1 MVKMNNGRGG
11 RRRGAGRP
19 NGARNKATLAREA
32 GAKSLTE
39 LAREKTE
46 RALEVLESIMNDE
59 KATPSVRAKVAIA
72 LLDRAYG
79 RPAQRTSVEDEP
91 DPETVDM
98 VSLRLIRP
106 GDEDFED
113 LPYGRC

>member
-19 NGARNKATLAREA
+19 NGSRNKATLAREA
-32 GAKSLTE
+32 GAKTITE

-59 KATPSVRAKVAIA
+59 KAPASVRVSAANA
-72 LLDRAYG
+72 LLDRAHG
-79 RPAQRTSVEDEP
+79 RPAPGVRVEDEP
-91 DPETVDM
+91 EPEPANDPVP
-98 VSLRLIRP
+98 VRLIKP
-106 GDEDFED
+106 GDEDFEA
-113 LPYGRC
+113 LPQ

>member
-46 RALEVLESIMNDE
+46 NALEVLESIMNDE
-59 KATPSVRAKVAIA
+59 TAPALVRVRAANS

-91 DPETVDM
+91 DPETADM
-98 VSLRLIRP
+98 VQVRVIEP
-106 GDEDFED
+106 GHEDFED
-113 LPYGRC
+113 LPLW

>member
-1 MVKMNNGRGG
+1 MKNGKGG
-11 RRRGAGRP
+11 KRRGAGRP

-32 GAKSLTE
+32 GAKTITE

-59 KATPSVRAKVAIA
+59 KAPASVRVTAANS

-79 RPAQRTSVEDEP
+79 RPAQGARVEDEP
-91 DPETVDM
+91 EPETTEM
-98 VSLRLIRP
+98 LMLSRINP
-106 GDEDFED
+106 GDEDFEP
-113 LPYGRC
+113 LAQ

>member
-1 MVKMNNGRGG
+1 MNNGRGG

-46 RALEVLESIMNDE
+46 NALEVLESIMNDE
-59 KATPSVRAKVAIA
+59 NASASVRVSAANS
-72 LLDRAYG
+72 LLDRAHG
-79 RPAQRTSVEDEP
+79 RPAPGVRVED
-91 DPETVDM
+91 DPEPEATEM
-98 VSLRLIRP
+98 VMLRRINP
-106 GDEDFED
+106 GDEDFEP
-113 LPYGRC
+113 LAQ

>member
-1 MVKMNNGRGG
+1 MNNGRGG

-59 KATPSVRAKVAIA
+59 TAPPSVRAKVAIA
-72 LLDRAYG
+72 LLDRAHG

-91 DPETVDM
+91 DPEATEM
-98 VSLRLIRP
+98 VMLRRINP
-106 GDEDFED
+106 GDEDFEP
-113 LPYGRC
+113 LAQ